1 MSAPLAKTDIF
12 NRVCIIIADCLASDV
27 NDIQLDSY
35 LFNDLGIDSLDFLD
49 IVFGV
54 EREFLIKFRKTPF
67 EKFLR
72 LDTLV
77 DEKNQS
83 QIPIERLDAIK
94 KFLPALQL
102 PPNEPSISVIT
113 LMSSLTTE
121 TLVLA
126 IEDCCYTGS

>member
-1 MSAPLAKTDIF
+1 MSEPLAKTDIF

-27 NDIQLDSY
+27 NDIQLESH
-35 LFNDLGIDSLDFLD
+35 LFKTLGIDSLDFLD
-49 IVFGV
+49 IVFGI
-54 EREFLIKFRKTPF
+54 ETEFKIKFRKTPF

-77 DEKNQS
+77 DERNQS
-83 QIPIERLDAIK
+83 LIPVERLTVVK
-94 KFLPALQL
+94 KFLPALVL
-102 PPNEPSISVIT
+102 NPEESSVSVTT

-126 IEDCCYTGS
+126 IDDCLH